1 MGFAPLGLILGTE
14 LGGGWTLYL
23 LIPIAALMGWFIVS
37 AEPAVHV
44 LTKQVEEIS
53 SGAVSQKAM
62 KVSLSIAISAAMAL
76 SMLRVITGIHI
87 FYFLIPGYI
96 ISLALS
102 FFVPQMFTAI
112 AFDSGGVASGPM
124 TATFMLPFAMGAC
137 QAVGGDILTDAFGLV
152 ALVAMTPLIT
162 IQVMG
167 AVYVV
172 KSRKNEQ
179 VKSPLYIYSDTE
191 VIELWEEEEC
201 S

>member
-1 MGFAPLGLILGTE
+1 
-14 LGGGWTLYL
+14 
-23 LIPIAALMGWFIVS
+23 
-37 AEPAVHV
+37 
-44 LTKQVEEIS
+44 
-53 SGAVSQKAM
+53 
-62 KVSLSIAISAAMAL
+62 
-76 SMLRVITGIHI
+76 
-87 FYFLIPGYI
+87 
-96 ISLALS
+96 
-102 FFVPQMFTAI
+102 
-112 AFDSGGVASGPM
+112 
-124 TATFMLPFAMGAC
+124 MGAC

>member
-1 MGFAPLGLILGTE
+1 
-14 LGGGWTLYL
+14 
-23 LIPIAALMGWFIVS
+23 
-37 AEPAVHV
+37 
-44 LTKQVEEIS
+44 
-53 SGAVSQKAM
+53 
-62 KVSLSIAISAAMAL
+62 
-76 SMLRVITGIHI
+76 MLFR
-87 FYFLIPGYI
+87 
-96 ISLALS
+96 S
-102 FFVPQMFTAI
+102 
-112 AFDSGGVASGPM
+112 
-124 TATFMLPFAMGAC
+124 
-137 QAVGGDILTDAFGLV
+137 GDILTDAFGLV